1 MKMYTTKYLH
11 VSRDQIIRVFARN
24 IMTLKEIS
32 TTSLVSNFKKSPE
45 IRLND
50 KPVVKSAG
58 VLIGLCENNGNLG
71 LLYTLRSCLMKNHTR
86 QVSFPGG
93 IFEPGT
99 DKSYEECALR
109 ETEEETGIPKS
120 TVEILG
126 TGNLLIPYR
135 GKGADQIQIMPV
147 VGIIHNFDNIQL
159 KPNTNEVEK
168 VFTVSIERLIDERYR
183 RYTQYRSGRG
193 YSTPVY
199 TAGEERIWGL
209 SAILTHLFLTAL
221 LPKEKYSRKIP
232 YVQPYQMQS

>member
-1 MKMYTTKYLH
+1 MYTTKYLQ
-11 VSRDQIIRVFARN
+11 VSRDQINKIFIRN
-24 IMTLKEIS
+24 ITTLKEIS
-32 TTSLVSNFKKSPE
+32 TKDLISNFKKSPE
-45 IRLND
+45 IKLND
-50 KPVVKSAG
+50 KPVIKSAG
-58 VLIGLCENNGNLG
+58 VLIGLCEHEGNVG

-93 IFEPGT
+93 ILEPGT

-120 TVEILG
+120 SVEILG
-126 TGNLLIPYR
+126 TGSLLIPFR
-135 GKGADQIQIMPV
+135 GNSADQIQIMPV
-147 VGIIHNFDNIQL
+147 VGIIHKFDDIQL
-159 KPNTNEVEK
+159 KPNSNEVEK

-183 RYTQYRSGRG
+183 RYTQYKSGRG

-232 YVQPYQMQS
+232 YVQPYQMTRA